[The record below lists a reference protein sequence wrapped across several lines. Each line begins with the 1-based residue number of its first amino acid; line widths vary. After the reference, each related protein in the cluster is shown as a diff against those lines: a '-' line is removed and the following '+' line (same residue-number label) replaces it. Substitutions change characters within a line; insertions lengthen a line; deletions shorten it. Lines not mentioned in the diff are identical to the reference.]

1 MEILTPEVESQL
13 TTEEEN
19 TFDKEDLGILPPS
32 PKIKNFKEAVQALED
47 VQLFLESR
55 GCMESAHANSLVLN
69 SVASD
74 YTSIL
79 KQSTLDRFIS

>member
-1 MEILTPEVESQL
+1 ML

-19 TFDKEDLGILPPS
+19 TSDNEALDILPPS
-32 PKIKNFKEAVQALED
+32 PKIKNFKETVKALED

-55 GCMESAHANSLVLN
+55 GCVESALANSLVLN

-74 YTSIL
+74 YTSTL

>member
-1 MEILTPEVESQL
+1 MEALTPEVESHL

-19 TFDKEDLGILPPS
+19 TSDNKDLNILPPS

-47 VQLFLESR
+47 VQLFLESL
-55 GCMESAHANSLVLN
+55 GFMDSAHANSLVLN

-74 YTSIL
+74 YTL
-79 KQSTLDRFIS
+79 H